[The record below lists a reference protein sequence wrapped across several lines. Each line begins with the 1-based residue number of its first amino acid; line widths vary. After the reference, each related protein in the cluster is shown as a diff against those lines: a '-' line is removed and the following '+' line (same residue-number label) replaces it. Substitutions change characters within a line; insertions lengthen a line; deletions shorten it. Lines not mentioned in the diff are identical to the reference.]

1 MENKT
6 MKQIFDTLRKG
17 KHISVGNSLWPII
30 ESNQEHLESLFSQI
44 GFNLQVRSEKGYA
57 YFLPDDED
65 LAKKETDRRIVG
77 ILNMILL
84 DLKPKLSQSD
94 MEQFIQGNLPI
105 PLNAINLHSTARF
118 SSALKSVLK
127 INDSE
132 QLRSVIKSSDSY
144 GFHKVENDRL
154 FLLPASHRI
163 FEFSMNHADKLLSV
177 GEDE

>member
-65 LAKKETDRRIVG
+65 LAKKETVRRIVG